1 MDAAIESITSGGGA
15 YPWVAYIYLGLF
27 ALGALIGACKGF
39 SQGISRGVI
48 RLVTAAASLVGSIFL
63 TKFLFNTMMQALSAM
78 TIEDIHAKVSGLVGG
93 MDISVILN
101 YDVETFL
108 HILVIP
114 IALVIVPMVFTT
126 VFLIIYG
133 ISKIIHVI
141 ICGICG
147 LSKARNNPFTRI
159 LGMVLGLVQGAAI
172 MAVLLMPVIGLGSA
186 LDAAV
191 NDLNEKAPEQ
201 QATVTLS
208 EGYNTY
214 VKDIA
219 ANPVASF
226 VGKIGVNQ
234 LFDYIV
240 TVDVYGKS
248 TNMTKLLPEATMLYS
263 KGASLGSFNWK
274 QPTPEQE
281 QTLRD
286 MNQLLADSEYFSDIS
301 AGIVR
306 GSAKAALSGNFPLP
320 IPAPF
325 DTLVN
330 GMLEIFVTSDS
341 QNLKGDIDTVLDVY
355 FIIARS
361 GVLNSFDQNTDAL
374 LTSLTTKDGE
384 GKTTITRVID
394 AINANERTKPLVTL
408 FTKLSIS
415 VMSDQLG
422 ISEET
427 VAAYENVKT
436 GLNDTLQISREG
448 KTDEEYVDEV
458 AASLDTTLKENNIEV
473 EPEIVDTMAEYIAD
487 NFTAGE
493 PLTDEQMNDIIL
505 NYYDAYLEYQESG
518 TIPDEVP
525 VP

>member
-1 MDAAIESITSGGGA
+1 M
-15 YPWVAYIYLGLF
+15 L
-27 ALGALIGACKGF
+27 
-39 SQGISRGVI
+39 RGVE
-48 RLVTAAASLVGSIFL
+48 
-63 TKFLFNTMMQALSAM
+63 M
-78 TIEDIHAKVSGLVGG
+78 
-93 MDISVILN
+93 
-101 YDVETFL
+101 
-108 HILVIP
+108 
-114 IALVIVPMVFTT
+114 
-126 VFLIIYG
+126 
-133 ISKIIHVI
+133 
-141 ICGICG
+141 
-147 LSKARNNPFTRI
+147 
-159 LGMVLGLVQGAAI
+159 
-172 MAVLLMPVIGLGSA
+172 
-186 LDAAV
+186 
-191 NDLNEKAPEQ
+191 
-201 QATVTLS
+201 
-208 EGYNTY
+208 
-214 VKDIA
+214 
-219 ANPVASF
+219 
-226 VGKIGVNQ
+226 
-234 LFDYIV
+234 
-240 TVDVYGKS
+240 
-248 TNMTKLLPEATMLYS
+248 KLLGREKIY
-263 KGASLGSFNWK
+263 FV
-274 QPTPEQE
+274 EE
-281 QTLRD
+281 